1 LCRYCCKS
9 PRGTGRGVDAGRGF
23 IGPFAVGWVLDLRGG
38 MSPAAWA
45 TAFTMIA
52 VLMLMALAAFLIM
65 RPSALAG
72 DRRGDE
78 IRAKASD

>member
-1 LCRYCCKS
+1 
-9 PRGTGRGVDAGRGF
+9 
-23 IGPFAVGWVLDLRGG
+23 